1 MLNTQINLDH
11 RPDPVVLEPL
21 PDGGQLVR
29 LYKNITEVPVPTQ
42 GAAEEATLTG
52 WMADEVAFIMP
63 AGQEADAEQMAT
75 QFDSWWTYGAAWTPE
90 SDQPPTL
97 EQRVAALEAV
107 QLAALL

>member
-63 AGQEADAEQMAT
+63 AGADTDQLAEQ
-75 QFDSWWTYGAAWTPE
+75 FDDWWLYGAAWTPE
-90 SDQPPTL
+90 SSAPPSL
-97 EQRVAALEAV
+97 EQRVAALEAA
-107 QLAALL
+107 QMAALL